1 MRVRGRG
8 VWWACAPAVAVV
20 VAAFLLG
27 AGTGG
32 AASLANCTDS
42 QLIPRVAEVLVS
54 QGAPG
59 YARLAR
65 GKETIV
71 RAYLATPTNCTVT
84 TRQSIAPFSATL
96 DVMNGDSPA
105 PAQLREYAPLSG
117 KVGAATQ
124 IYSTADPFFVV
135 PASYLAPTSINSFT
149 ANFTLTITYT
159 RNGLATTYTTSP
171 PATTKPVDQKTN
183 ALRVLVVP
191 MGDPTSASIQWSN
204 SANTPTG
211 PTAEETLQNVMAN
224 AARAFP
230 MPTGVTPALT
240 ASSTG
245 GIRYVPGP
253 TLLDVKSLGLYKTS
267 NNVTKFCANG
277 ANWSTSQVTTGAYA
291 GHTLKADLLQRLA
304 DYNLLNTPPADVVL
318 GVIEG
323 AIAWKS
329 TDNLG
334 CDDGRATTPASKVP
348 GQIAWVRVSTDPAYP
363 TPLQMEL
370 MHPFGISKTGTFHS
384 PNIEADAFA
393 PDHGYNVLQRK
404 VGSTVSG
411 ALGVND
417 HSIMNYNTVSPNPPY
432 TKDNTLLEPT
442 DWAEA
447 LCDLG
452 GVASTGGFTNC
463 TLSAALGTSQ
473 GVPATGAPKMYQ
485 ISGILDGTGGV
496 RVTDAKKV
504 DGDVERGVV
513 GPTDDSR
520 LHLLLCVG
528 TCSTASNSRKDVKL
542 ALLGGEGHIGESIE
556 AGSSF
561 GALVSLDDGAWTC
574 SALMLDGVE
583 VFNAC
588 DDPTN
593 LPNIT
598 STSTVATGTVLAD
611 FTMPAGNGRAVAFDG
626 NNLLYTTFVGDD
638 RIYKFTTGGVA
649 MGTISVGVQLGA
661 LALKPDNGHLYGGNY
676 TGTGEVYDIDP
687 SNGNKTTLFA
697 YDDTPEAKAAAC
709 PFGAGLFKEID
720 GLERLPSGNLALS
733 GDRCTRVDIKA
744 PPGWNTVS
752 SFNVPAG
759 EDNAGITTDGAD
771 GLWLGLNTNNVDT
784 TVSRLAHRDAA
795 GNYVDSISPGRF
807 LEDLA
812 FDAKTFAPNCV
823 VWGNTADEYPA
834 HVLAYAV
841 PCPSTGVK
849 QGVAVKTE
857 NARFVSLQF
866 TCGAT
871 TNPADGTPTF
881 TLANGLRPD
890 AGGEVVANYTNQL
903 FCGESPGQIISTA
916 SNGWNWTGLSD
927 AQATTAATG
936 TSTLPTVNVASP
948 LNGGKYRRGEFLHLD
963 GSASDAS
970 DGSIT
975 GAQLQWSDDRLTPTA
990 IGTGQSTDFRLP
1002 ATAPLGDHHITLTA
1016 TDGSGHSSS
1025 RTVTITIGPALC
1037 PSTSK
1042 CP

>member
-1 MRVRGRG
+1 
-8 VWWACAPAVAVV
+8 
-20 VAAFLLG
+20 
-27 AGTGG
+27 
-32 AASLANCTDS
+32 
-42 QLIPRVAEVLVS
+42 LVS

-65 GKETIV
+65 DKETIV

-84 TRQSIAPFSATL
+84 SRQSIAPFSATL
-96 DVMNGDSPA
+96 DVTNGNTSA
-105 PAQLREYAPLSG
+105 PPQLREYAPLSG
-117 KVGAATQ
+117 KVSAATQ

-135 PASYLAPTSINSFT
+135 PASYLAPTSISSFT
-149 ANFTLTITYT
+149 ATFTLTITYT
-159 RNGLATTYTTSP
+159 RNGAATPYTTSP
-171 PATTKPVDQKTN
+171 VATPKAVDQKTN

-191 MGDPTSASIQWSN
+191 MGDPTSSSIQWSN
-204 SANTPTG
+204 AANTPTG

-253 TLLDVKSLGLYKTS
+253 TLLDVKSLGLYKTDT

-277 ANWSTSQVTTGAYA
+277 TNWGISQVTTGAYA
-291 GHTLKADLLQRLA
+291 GHTLKGDLLQRLA
-304 DYNLLNTPPADVVL
+304 DYNLLNTPPADVVV
-318 GVIEG
+318 GVVDG
-323 AIAWKS
+323 AIAWRS
-329 TDNLG
+329 ADNLG
-334 CDDGRATTPASKVP
+334 CDDGRATTPASKAA
-348 GQIAWVRVSTDPAYP
+348 GQVAWVRVSTDPAYP

-384 PNIEADAFA
+384 TNVEADGAA

-404 VGSTVSG
+404 VVSTVSG

-452 GVASTGGFTNC
+452 GVASAGGFANC
-463 TLSAALGTSQ
+463 TLSSALGTSQ

-485 ISGILDGTGGV
+485 ISGILDTTGGV

-504 DGDVERGVV
+504 DGDVQRGID
-513 GPTDDSR
+513 PTGSSG
-520 LHLLLCVG
+520 LHLFLCAG
-528 TCSTASNSRKDVKL
+528 PCSIASSDRKDVAL
-542 ALLGGEGHIGESIE
+542 ALLGGEGHIGEPLES
-556 AGSSF
+556 GDSF
-561 GALVSLDDGAWTC
+561 GALVTLEDGAWTC
-574 SALMLDGVE
+574 SALKLDGVG
-583 VFNAC
+583 VFDAC
-588 DDPTN
+588 DDPTH

-638 RIYKFTTGGVA
+638 RIFKFTTGGVA
-649 MGTISVGVQLGA
+649 SGTISVGVQLGA
-661 LALKPDNGHLYGGNY
+661 LALKPDTGHLYGANY

-687 SNGNKTTLFA
+687 NTATGDKQTLFT
-697 YDDTPEAKAAAC
+697 YDDTPETKAAVC
-709 PFGAGLFKEID
+709 PFGAALFQEID
-720 GLERLPSGNLALS
+720 GLELLPSGNLALS
-733 GDRCTRVDIKA
+733 GDRCTRVHIKT
-744 PPGWNTVS
+744 PPAGTSVS
-752 SFNVPAG
+752 YFDVPPG

-771 GLWLGLNTNNVDT
+771 GLWLGLNTHPVEGPH
-784 TVSRLAHRDAA
+784 VSRLAHRDAA
-795 GNYVDSISPGRF
+795 GNYPPGDSISPGRF

-841 PCPSTGVK
+841 PCPSTGT
-849 QGVAVKTE
+849 QRAVAVKTE

-866 TCGAT
+866 TCGTT
-871 TNPADGTPTF
+871 TNPADSTPTF

-903 FCGESPGQIISTA
+903 FCGENQGQIISTA

-927 AQATTAATG
+927 SQATMTVTG
-936 TSTLPTVNVASP
+936 TSKLPTVNIASP
-948 LNGGKYRRGEFLHLD
+948 LNGSKVRRGEFVHYE
-963 GSASDAS
+963 GGASDAS
-970 DGSIT
+970 DGAIT
-975 GAQLQWSDDRLTPTA
+975 GAQLEWSDDKLSPSI
-990 IGTGQSTDFRLP
+990 IGTGTSFDLRLGP
-1002 ATAPLGDHHITLTA
+1002 NSPLGDHHITLKA
-1016 TDGSGHSSS
+1016 TDASGNSATK
-1025 RTVTITIGPALC
+1025 TVTITIGPALC